1 MSALQDAIDAI
12 RKLDNVDDLHE
23 IFEVAKMQRT
33 YLGRQTIRKIIIGD
47 TVSYNGRRG
56 RMTGKVVKVKKKNI
70 EVDCGSHGRWNVPAA
85 LIDDIQRAA

>member
-23 IFEVAKMQRT
+23 IFEVAKMHRT

-47 TVSYNGRRG
+47 TVSYNGLRG